1 MCASQNGRLF
11 EAFIVSASTA
21 LSDGNLM
28 PVMMFCYAPENA
40 NVLQYKPVPD
50 FSFPDPQKLKNH
62 KG

>member
-1 MCASQNGRLF
+1 
-11 EAFIVSASTA
+11 
-21 LSDGNLM
+21 M